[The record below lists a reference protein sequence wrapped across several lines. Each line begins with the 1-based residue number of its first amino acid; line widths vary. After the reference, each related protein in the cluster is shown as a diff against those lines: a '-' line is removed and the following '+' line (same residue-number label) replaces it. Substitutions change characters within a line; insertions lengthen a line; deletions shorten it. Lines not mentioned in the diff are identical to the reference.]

1 MTHSAFDTVTDDAPA
16 ASPSGR
22 RPGLSPFYLEEP
34 DIPEGVT
41 CAEWRGRRR
50 RDTKRG
56 PLAYAPEAAVAPAQ
70 GGAVVRTEG
79 ARWTSAVDRPNQAIE

>member
-1 MTHSAFDTVTDDAPA
+1 MTRSAFDTVTDDAPA

-22 RPGLSPFYLEEP
+22 GSGLSPFYLEEP

-50 RDTKRG
+50 RNTKRG
-56 PLAYAPEAAVAPAQ
+56 PLAYVRPRLRWHQLREAP
-70 GGAVVRTEG
+70 
-79 ARWTSAVDRPNQAIE
+79 S

>member
-1 MTHSAFDTVTDDAPA
+1 MTHSAFDTVTYDAPA

-22 RPGLSPFYLEEP
+22 GSGLSPFYLEEP

-41 CAEWRGRRR
+41 CAEWRGDAGVTRSGVRSH
-50 RDTKRG
+50 
-56 PLAYAPEAAVAPAQ
+56 YAPEAAVGPAQ

-79 ARWTSAVDRPNQAIE
+79 ARWTSCC

>member
-22 RPGLSPFYLEEP
+22 RPGLSPFYLEER
-34 DIPEGVT
+34 DIQEGVT

-50 RDTKRG
+50 RDEEHHEG
-56 PLAYAPEAAVAPAQ
+56 DVVVCAGHLEGGFQAFDFGVANVCS
-70 GGAVVRTEG
+70 GL
-79 ARWTSAVDRPNQAIE
+79 D

>member
-1 MTHSAFDTVTDDAPA
+1 MTRSSLDTVTDDAPA

-22 RPGLSPFYLEEP
+22 GSGLSPFYMEEP

-50 RDTKRG
+50 RNAKRG
-56 PLAYAPEAAVAPAQ
+56 PLAHVRAWLRWHQLREAL
-70 GGAVVRTEG
+70 
-79 ARWTSAVDRPNQAIE
+79 S